1 MTTQPWWPL
10 RSLQSSNLERQTLN
24 SDEERRSRDSSE
36 ANGDRSAL
44 WVVVL
49 IEGMSKESSIQA
61 ELEREGGAGKMG
73 GRLGGGRAVGKRI
86 HSQGSKNERE
96 GARLSGERE
105 RP

>member
-1 MTTQPWWPL
+1 M
-10 RSLQSSNLERQTLN
+10 
-24 SDEERRSRDSSE
+24 
-36 ANGDRSAL
+36 
-44 WVVVL
+44 VVL

-61 ELEREGGAGKMG
+61 ELRGKGELGRWRKIGWREGRRQKE
-73 GRLGGGRAVGKRI
+73 R